1 MKLGDL
7 VLFGKE
13 RAGLEEKAVLAGRE
27 VVVKL
32 VSEGVLSD
40 IRACLGAPVPPEGD
54 RHGGRSGAH
63 DAIFHAECIAD
74 SARMKRL
81 EIAAAAGVTVPL
93 KVRTQKESG
102 ALVEREGEFTA
113 SECSAMDAAYAANGA
128 VAAWV
133 DQVLPAISSL
143 AESDL
148 EGVRLAY
155 QRLQKGLPS
164 AVKVGVD
171 DAVKN

>member
-7 VLFGKE
+7 VSFGKE

-32 VSEGVLSD
+32 VPEGVLSD
-40 IRACLGAPVPPEGD
+40 IRACLGAPVPPEGE
-54 RHGGRSGAH
+54 RHGAH

-93 KVRTQKESG
+93 KARTQKESG

-113 SECSAMDAAYAANGA
+113 SECSALDAAYAANGA

-164 AVKVGVD
+164 AVRAGVD